1 MKNKGF
7 AMRTGDLKQCAK
19 GALEYGI
26 ANIIKQY
33 ELKFNVKVTSITL
46 GENGVMVD
54 WVVTARGI
62 RTDAQVQQLLS
73 EQCRKQMLS
82 ITEKLANNEQ

>member
-26 ANIIKQY
+26 ADIIKQY

-46 GENGVMVD
+46 GENGVKVD
-54 WVVTARGI
+54 WVETASGI
-62 RTDAQVQQLLS
+62 LTQEEVQAAYSKRLEDMAARL
-73 EQCRKQMLS
+73 
-82 ITEKLANNEQ
+82 TEKLASNGQ

>member
-26 ANIIKQY
+26 ADIIKQY

-46 GENGVMVD
+46 GENGVKVD
-54 WVVTARGI
+54 WVETASGI
-62 RTDAQVQQLLS
+62 LTQEEVQAAYSKRLEDMAARL
-73 EQCRKQMLS
+73 
-82 ITEKLANNEQ
+82 TEKLASYGQ